1 MQMNSVMAYVAR
13 SVGTFSAESRVVG
26 VGRSLIALA
35 QISVLVF
42 TPAAY
47 LFVPV
52 GGEAISI
59 DCRSLPQQAS
69 AYCLVDSS
77 QRQLMTWVLL
87 VLLLVVASG
96 LLPRVTPLVHFWV
109 SLSINSS
116 ISLPDGGEVVAQ
128 VCTFFLI
135 LVCINDRR
143 TWHWQAPR
151 NDASTSVFQ
160 GVAWAG
166 HWGLRLQLF
175 YVYLNS
181 SLAKVSVA
189 PWQEGTATYYV
200 ARMENFG
207 AAGLFADAVIWSTS
221 LALFALATAWG
232 AILVESTIAICHLLR
247 GVRQIYALVL
257 CVAIHGMI
265 IMQLGIVS
273 FGLVMVG
280 AVVCATS
287 LSTGEVVA
295 RAYADMRA
303 HPRLG
308 QRMERKQTLA
318 PGPQQPARSSNP
330 LSD

>member
-1 MQMNSVMAYVAR
+1 MNSVMAYVAR

-116 ISLPDGGEVVAQ
+116 ISLPDGGEVVA
-128 VCTFFLI
+128 LEG
-135 LVCINDRR
+135 LVDGTAIPLDRPR
-143 TWHWQAPR
+143 AIAATRCSISSAPR
-151 NDASTSVFQ
+151 TRSPVDPTTPAPRSTPRSP
-160 GVAWAG
+160 
-166 HWGLRLQLF
+166 R
-175 YVYLNS
+175 S
-181 SLAKVSVA
+181 A
-189 PWQEGTATYYV
+189 PRRW
-200 ARMENFG
+200 R
-207 AAGLFADAVIWSTS
+207 
-221 LALFALATAWG
+221 
-232 AILVESTIAICHLLR
+232 
-247 GVRQIYALVL
+247 
-257 CVAIHGMI
+257 
-265 IMQLGIVS
+265 
-273 FGLVMVG
+273 
-280 AVVCATS
+280 
-287 LSTGEVVA
+287 
-295 RAYADMRA
+295 
-303 HPRLG
+303 
-308 QRMERKQTLA
+308 
-318 PGPQQPARSSNP
+318 
-330 LSD
+330 